1 MSDLGFSDAA
11 VSLARSLADTVLS
24 VSWSRVGLRVLG
36 SPRPPLGLCN
46 YGGLIDT
53 LFTDV
58 EGVA

>member
-1 MSDLGFSDAA
+1 MTLVVQWWFFVPFGNLG
-11 VSLARSLADTVLS
+11 
-24 VSWSRVGLRVLG
+24 RVLH
-36 SPRPPLGLCN
+36 PLPVTHPQLGVCN

>member
-1 MSDLGFSDAA
+1 LELEIGI
-11 VSLARSLADTVLS
+11 
-24 VSWSRVGLRVLG
+24 
-36 SPRPPLGLCN
+36 CN